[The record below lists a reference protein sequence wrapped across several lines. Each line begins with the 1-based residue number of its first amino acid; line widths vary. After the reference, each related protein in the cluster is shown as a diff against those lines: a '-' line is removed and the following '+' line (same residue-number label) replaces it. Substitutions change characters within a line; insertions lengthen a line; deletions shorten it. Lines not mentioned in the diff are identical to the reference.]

1 MATQRICENDKH
13 EIKSYPVGEDKR
25 SSCALRFWRLD
36 NLLGWLRLG
45 VDWICEVGCGFG
57 VLARGEYG
65 WGLKVARLGA
75 AGCGGGEGLGC
86 CGGWGIRE
94 EEEGAISD
102 SEKAQNE
109 ELETFVAGSEE
120 VELAVAHILEK
131 IERFTQL
138 VSELLGSGKAMF
150 QKIGDEFE
158 ERMIMV
164 HKEQIEKW
172 QEEIRELRILD
183 ASNEE
188 ANALLHNARGL
199 LHHAHVDS

>member
-1 MATQRICENDKH
+1 MENKDS
-13 EIKSYPVGEDKR
+13 ESRRKR
-25 SSCALRFWRLD
+25 MKPD
-36 NLLGWLRLG
+36 
-45 VDWICEVGCGFG
+45 
-57 VLARGEYG
+57 
-65 WGLKVARLGA
+65 
-75 AGCGGGEGLGC
+75 
-86 CGGWGIRE
+86 E

-158 ERMIMV
+158 ERMIVV

>member
-1 MATQRICENDKH
+1 MLITLCLILRRRSIQMENKDS
-13 EIKSYPVGEDKR
+13 ESRRKR
-25 SSCALRFWRLD
+25 MKPD
-36 NLLGWLRLG
+36 
-45 VDWICEVGCGFG
+45 
-57 VLARGEYG
+57 
-65 WGLKVARLGA
+65 
-75 AGCGGGEGLGC
+75 
-86 CGGWGIRE
+86 E

-158 ERMIMV
+158 ERMIVV

>member
-1 MATQRICENDKH
+1 MENKDS
-13 EIKSYPVGEDKR
+13 ESRRKR
-25 SSCALRFWRLD
+25 MKPD
-36 NLLGWLRLG
+36 
-45 VDWICEVGCGFG
+45 
-57 VLARGEYG
+57 
-65 WGLKVARLGA
+65 
-75 AGCGGGEGLGC
+75 
-86 CGGWGIRE
+86 E

-102 SEKAQNE
+102 PEKAQNE
-109 ELETFVAGSEE
+109 ELETFVAGSDE

-131 IERFTQL
+131 IERFTHL

-172 QEEIRELRILD
+172 QEEIRELRMLD

>member
-1 MATQRICENDKH
+1 MLITLCLILRRRSIQMENKDS
-13 EIKSYPVGEDKR
+13 ESRRKR
-25 SSCALRFWRLD
+25 MKPD
-36 NLLGWLRLG
+36 
-45 VDWICEVGCGFG
+45 
-57 VLARGEYG
+57 
-65 WGLKVARLGA
+65 
-75 AGCGGGEGLGC
+75 
-86 CGGWGIRE
+86 E